1 MPTTRA
7 TQHGGIKVL
16 LPNYSGSVMERE
28 IRSLQGLQTIFSNTV
43 NIQIVSTSSLNS
55 FVLRLHLDPATILFR
70 SDTLDTRKTFFT
82 RKHKKLSISQIET
95 DTDGLPIHEII
106 IKICIINTNM
116 QNINLDNFNGRSKQ
130 WITTNEFQNEYN
142 TQRYLYSSMMSI
154 SGNPFCPDAF
164 GIVTVDPPPHTN
176 PRTNLNMFNYVP
188 NIQQM
193 LQVDGVLNLINQYLN
208 RYSAMDFRLGIII
221 MESIPTSYAPIY
233 DYSLVNNPRHNAET
247 YKKLCE
253 GIAAVNILSIYRG
266 KLLHLDAHPGNWLCN
281 PALPTL
287 QQIKE
292 IDFGRV
298 YRIDNHT
305 NRYHFI
311 QDLKQNINIYITRRL
326 PANISMKHGF
336 MNQLFE
342 LMGITGQQY
351 MQYTSEQNID
361 TKIRYIQDVFE
372 QEINN
377 IIQLFET
384 EEYFSKPY
392 MGMNQ
397 EERKMNILMIHR
409 LVLISALID
418 SFYNCALYRIDQ
430 GQISHIYN
438 NILNLD
444 TINPSN
450 LLSYGLRTNLDD
462 YNLVNHDNAVELKKT
477 YRSIYNTIYK
487 YCEETN
493 FPRIRN
499 YQRFLEIHHT
509 RGQNAWLKIK
519 SIAREVAICSAKCSR
534 AIGKAASHMPGSECL
549 ANVARHVHVG
559 TLDLQ
564 NYLERKSTNAW
575 RKVKSMVS
583 SAHPYQ
589 PITVPERQ
597 QVSSPRINLYPHIE
611 PLSYGGASRR
621 KRHKHRNVRKHRHT
635 RKY

>member
-1 MPTTRA
+1 
-7 TQHGGIKVL
+7 
-16 LPNYSGSVMERE
+16 
-28 IRSLQGLQTIFSNTV
+28 
-43 NIQIVSTSSLNS
+43 
-55 FVLRLHLDPATILFR
+55 
-70 SDTLDTRKTFFT
+70 
-82 RKHKKLSISQIET
+82 
-95 DTDGLPIHEII
+95 
-106 IKICIINTNM
+106 
-116 QNINLDNFNGRSKQ
+116 
-130 WITTNEFQNEYN
+130 
-142 TQRYLYSSMMSI
+142 
-154 SGNPFCPDAF
+154 
-164 GIVTVDPPPHTN
+164 
-176 PRTNLNMFNYVP
+176 
-188 NIQQM
+188 
-193 LQVDGVLNLINQYLN
+193 
-208 RYSAMDFRLGIII
+208 

-298 YRIDNHT
+298 YRIDNYI
-305 NRYHFI
+305 NRHHFVN
-311 QDLKQNINIYITRRL
+311 DLKQNINIYITRRL
-326 PANISMKHGF
+326 PVGISIKHGF

-342 LMGITGQQY
+342 LMGITGQQHQ
-351 MQYTSEQNID
+351 QYTSEQNID
-361 TKIRYIQDVFE
+361 IKIRYIQAVFE
-372 QEINN
+372 EEINN

-418 SFYNCALYRIDQ
+418 SFYNCALYRIEQ

-438 NILNLD
+438 NILNSG
-444 TINPSN
+444 TINPSI
-450 LLSYGLRTNLDD
+450 LVSYGLRTNLDE
-462 YNLVNHDNAVELKKT
+462 YNLINHDNAVELKKT
-477 YRSIYNTIYK
+477 YRSIYNIIYK

-509 RGQNAWLKIK
+509 RGQKAWLKIK

-549 ANVARHVHVG
+549 VGVARGARDSVHE
-559 TLDLQ
+559 LQ
-564 NYLERKSTNAW
+564 SYLGRKSTNAW

-589 PITVPERQ
+589 PITVSERQ
-597 QVSSPRINLYPHIE
+597 QTSSPRIELHPHIE

-621 KRHKHRNVRKHRHT
+621 KRHKRSNARKHRHT